1 MITKRTLRECSVLEP
16 LTDDQLAKILTLAAD
31 KEYEA
36 GTVIFQQ
43 GDYAGE
49 LFVIQEGKVALQAQ
63 LPTTQPQMSRIV
75 TVDLLTTSDLLGWS
89 AVVEPHVCTLTAV
102 CLQRV
107 KVVAFGGT
115 RLKSVLQDDPPLG
128 YQFLDGL
135 IKVVASRLDDTR
147 RLLISERLWSP
158 TPEKVGSL

>member
-1 MITKRTLRECSVLEP
+1 MISKRTLRECSVFQP
-16 LTDDQLAKILTLAAD
+16 LTDDELAKILTLAVD

-36 GTVIFQQ
+36 GTTIFQQ

-49 LFVIQEGKVALQAQ
+49 LFVIQEGKVALQMQ
-63 LPTTQPQMSRIV
+63 LPTTLPQMSRSV

-89 AVVEPHVCTLTAV
+89 AVVEPHLCTLTAI

-107 KVVAFGGT
+107 KVAAISGT
-115 RLKSVLQDDPPLG
+115 SLKSALQDNPSLG

-147 RLLISERLWSP
+147 RLLISERLWNP
-158 TPEKVGSL
+158 KPEEVGSL